1 MTAVIVT
8 CGLSV
13 GAVAVDTAGCVG
25 RPISLAPIFTRI
37 VVCTIARRTTRGG
50 SAAVA
55 RKVFAFCSIRAVG
68 FGASGRCT
76 RTCTC
81 TGRSP
86 IFTDVLSAVPYAAAC
101 SYV

>member
-1 MTAVIVT
+1 MTAVILT

-13 GAVAVDTAGCVG
+13 GAVAVGTTGRADCPVG
-25 RPISLAPIFTRI
+25 LAPIFTRI
-37 VVCTIARRTTRGG
+37 VVCTIDRRTTRGG

-76 RTCTC
+76 STCTC

-101 SYV
+101 GYV